1 MQKALKNVPVE
12 DRPAPGGL
20 VQYGDE
26 FYYMENPPGT
36 GVQSLDVGA
45 APPAA
50 EQKARDAVRN
60 ELF

>member
-1 MQKALKNVPVE
+1 MQKALKTVPVAE
-12 DRPAPGGL
+12 REVPAGL
-20 VQYGDE
+20 VQYGE
-26 FYYMENPPGT
+26 EYYYAESPPGT

-45 APPAA
+45 PPPAA